1 MNSINL
7 TGRLTQ
13 DPDGRSTQSGT
24 AVCSMRLAVQRQ
36 KSREGEERGAVFVD
50 VTAFA
55 GLADV
60 CAKYL
65 EKGRQVAVS
74 GRLEHDH
81 WQASDGTK
89 RQRHYIVADA
99 VEFLDGRQV
108 GVDPF
113 SEAEAASEV
122 EQKPKRSSRKA
133 A

>member
-13 DPDGRSTQSGT
+13 DPEGRSTQSGT
-24 AVCSMRLAVQRQ
+24 AVCAMRLAVQRQ
-36 KSREGEERGAVFVD
+36 KGREGEERGAVFVD

-55 GLADV
+55 GLAEV

-74 GRLEHDH
+74 GRLEHDE
-81 WQASDGTK
+81 WQAGDGTK
-89 RQRHYIVADA
+89 RQRHYVIAEA

-113 SEAEAASEV
+113 GEAEAEPEAER
-122 EQKPKRSSRKA
+122 KPKRSSRKA